1 MKDLPVFDK
10 VYIVLMNLVW
20 IVHHLIFIGFWIL
33 EEMEF
38 QKTETS
44 ETVSKVISIL
54 GICSFMTVLL
64 GGGIELLKFLIEFL
78 SLILRVVRT
87 LLCNKEMKRI

>member
-1 MKDLPVFDK
+1 MKDLLVFDK

-64 GGGIELLKFLIEFL
+64 GGGIELLKFLIDT
-78 SLILRVVRT
+78 LIFIVKLIRT
-87 LLCNKEMKRI
+87 IIETCKK